1 MPKTALLYL
10 YILYHYLLRKCDSV
24 LHICALVKVQTFAF
38 STGVTPFC
46 SILQKIVKGI
56 LKICIIKKKHD
67 RQSQFIVQ
75 SQFINCKNVK
85 SSTKSCPK

>member
-1 MPKTALLYL
+1 M
-10 YILYHYLLRKCDSV
+10 
-24 LHICALVKVQTFAF
+24 QTFALLPD
-38 STGVTPFC
+38 VNPFC

-56 LKICIIKKKHD
+56 LQICTINKKHD

-85 SSTKSCPK
+85 SSTKNCPNDDALQSQSCDGIQ